1 MNTIKHTL
9 QKAMSDRG
17 SAAPALE
24 LVLITPIILLII
36 LVGVAAGRTATGQS
50 RVEQAAAAGARAAS
64 TQHTPAEAETEARSV
79 VTASLHEQGI
89 DCQTA
94 IITVDATGMAARP
107 GAPSHVTVTVDCA
120 VAWSDLAIPG
130 WPGSH
135 TVTATAASPLDPDRE
150 GP

>member
-1 MNTIKHTL
+1 MSRVKRML
-9 QKAMSDRG
+9 RQAKSDRG

-24 LVLITPIILLII
+24 LVLITPAIVLII
-36 LVGVAAGRTATGQS
+36 LVGVAAGRTASGQS

-64 TQHTPAEAETEARSV
+64 SQHTPTEAETGAQSV

-89 DCQTA
+89 DCETNT
-94 IITVDATGMAARP
+94 ITVDAAGMAAPP
-107 GAPSHVTVTVDCA
+107 GTPAHVTVTVDCT

-135 TVTATAASPLDPDRE
+135 TVTATAVSPLDPDRE
-150 GP
+150 TS